1 MNKMKRVI
9 AVLLTAMLM
18 LTLIPAST
26 FAAESNTPK
35 EEVVYIN
42 LNSDGS
48 VKEINVVNI
57 FDLDKDGKI
66 IDYGQYENLR
76 NMTTTDDISYQN
88 NTVTID
94 TNAGKLYYE
103 GKLKENVMPW
113 IISIKYYM
121 DGKEYQA
128 NQIAG
133 MSGEFEIKMSIKQNT
148 DCDSSFFEGYALQAS
163 FTLDTKKAS
172 DIQAEGATIANVG
185 SDKQLTYTIL
195 PNTEKEIVVSAK
207 VKDFEMNG
215 IAINGIRMNLDID
228 FDDETIQEKIDEVIG
243 AVSDL
248 DEGADKLNEGAADLY
263 DATGKLNTATGELYT
278 GVGNLK
284 SGAGELSDGL
294 SALASKNEELLG
306 GAWTAYKGLCSAA
319 ETQLNT
325 QLVANGFD
333 KVTLTPSTYSEV
345 LLGLLEKMDADTAYT
360 TAYNTA
366 LAKVTAE
373 VEAQADTLYEA
384 YIQSQADAIYLT
396 YIRSQADT
404 LYAQV
409 ATEAVMLR
417 LVESGMSEEQAIAY
431 LQTDEGQ
438 VLVQSAVDSMS
449 EEQKEQIIAAAVASL
464 TDEQKQQILQGAITS
479 LTEEQKTEIRNVY
492 IEKMMASEEVQAQ
505 INEAVRQ
512 VSEAAAQVSALKGQL
527 DSYGAFYNGL
537 VEYTDAVSSA
547 SIGASTLATGLTT
560 LYTNTETLN
569 TAVGDLHIAVGTLN
583 DGTGELKSGTEE
595 FVSKTDGMDTQV
607 SDEIEDIT
615 TSMTGKDV
623 ETVSFVSQQ
632 NTNIKSVQ
640 FVIQTEG
647 IEIETIEEVETPEP
661 EKLNFWQKL
670 LKLFGWD

>member
-1 MNKMKRVI
+1 
-9 AVLLTAMLM
+9 ML
-18 LTLIPAST
+18 A
-26 FAAESNTPK
+26 
-35 EEVVYIN
+35 
-42 LNSDGS
+42 
-48 VKEINVVNI
+48 
-57 FDLDKDGKI
+57 
-66 IDYGQYENLR
+66 
-76 NMTTTDDISYQN
+76 
-88 NTVTID
+88 
-94 TNAGKLYYE
+94 
-103 GKLKENVMPW
+103 
-113 IISIKYYM
+113 IISL
-121 DGKEYQA
+121 DG
-128 NQIAG
+128 
-133 MSGEFEIKMSIKQNT
+133 
-148 DCDSSFFEGYALQAS
+148 
-163 FTLDTKKAS
+163 
-172 DIQAEGATIANVG
+172 
-185 SDKQLTYTIL
+185 
-195 PNTEKEIVVSAK
+195 
-207 VKDFEMNG
+207 
-215 IAINGIRMNLDID
+215 
-228 FDDETIQEKIDEVIG
+228 
-243 AVSDL
+243 
-248 DEGADKLNEGAADLY
+248 
-263 DATGKLNTATGELYT
+263 
-278 GVGNLK
+278 
-284 SGAGELSDGL
+284 
-294 SALASKNEELLG
+294 KNEEDKTLLM
-306 GAWTAYKGLCSAA
+306 YLYEKIRKVDEEAA
-319 ETQLNT
+319 EYIDRIM
-325 QLVANGFD
+325 NGPEGRFLSVIINCQED
-333 KVTLTPSTYSEV
+333 INQSF
-345 LLGLLEKMDADTAYT
+345 LLGLNKALNRSGLSNLTPKTDFLYAVEVIENWQKNYPETYTEYHEKLKNKKISLNAMKAELLQFNREYLAIFKELYPKYYPKEVVEFFCELHCQENILKDIKAGLVGILKKDNEILGTGCYKDNHVTRVYVKPAFQKQGYGSYIMQCLENEIGLQHDTVCLDASLPASR
-360 TAYNTA
+360 
-366 LAKVTAE
+366 
-373 VEAQADTLYEA
+373 LYEKRG
-384 YIQSQADAIYLT
+384 YVTIKHE
-396 YIRSQADT
+396 RWNVENGVV
-404 LYAQV
+404 QV